1 LYASYVTNNLTHARA
16 ALYPCRHIEEEVRVT
31 GCQRAAIQRHFM
43 NHKRLYIGD
52 LAPEVTENDLETLF
66 GEVGSVESIKLMR
79 STRGTSRGF
88 AFMEMATPE
97 AARDAI
103 KRFNGYDLKGYRL
116 IVYAVPP
123 QSRPREQ
130 SH

>member
-1 LYASYVTNNLTHARA
+1 
-16 ALYPCRHIEEEVRVT
+16 
-31 GCQRAAIQRHFM
+31 M

-103 KRFNGYDLKGYRL
+103 KRFNGFDLKGYRL

>member
-1 LYASYVTNNLTHARA
+1 
-16 ALYPCRHIEEEVRVT
+16 
-31 GCQRAAIQRHFM
+31 M

-52 LAPEVTENDLETLF
+52 LAPDVTENDLQALF
-66 GEVGSVESIKLMR
+66 GEVGSVESINLMR
-79 STRGTSRGF
+79 SAKGTSRGF

-103 KRFNGYDLKGYRL
+103 KRFNGYDLNGYRL